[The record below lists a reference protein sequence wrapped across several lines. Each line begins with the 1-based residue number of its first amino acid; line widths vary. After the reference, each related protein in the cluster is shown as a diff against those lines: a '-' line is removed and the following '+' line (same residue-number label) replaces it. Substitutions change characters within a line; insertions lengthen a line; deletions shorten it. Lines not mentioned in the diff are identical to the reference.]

1 MGFLDYLDK
10 LPEFDQKVESIKR
23 KIVEKKSVPE
33 TTKSKV
39 LAINVE
45 VRSIEG
51 AQMVIEKL
59 QEFISKLEE
68 NNTTNRK
75 PFRIKPKKV
84 VNGNYQNDP
93 KNVVESTNR
102 ACNILDG
109 LSDNDGYSG
118 PQMMMTNLE
127 PPLMMPM
134 DDLTQLETFQMP
146 NENDSDINMVEMNI
160 PNPNQYTQVKPQN
173 RQVTGH
179 ASALL

>member
-10 LPEFDQKVESIKR
+10 LPEFDQKVENIKR

-45 VRSIEG
+45 VRSVEG

-68 NNTTNRK
+68 GNTTNKK

-84 VNGNYQNDP
+84 VNENYRNDP
-93 KNVVESTNR
+93 KNVVNSINR

-109 LSDNDGYSG
+109 LPDNDGYSG
-118 PQMMMTNLE
+118 QHMMQTNFE
-127 PPLMMPM
+127 TTPIMPM
-134 DDLTQLETFQMP
+134 NDLTQLEAFQMP
-146 NENDSDINMVEMNI
+146 NENDSDINISEMNI